1 MRNNALLAVIVT
13 LSLTVGVPAFAQD
26 TGSISG
32 GVYDQKGA
40 AVADATVRVSGDLLP
55 AGRTVTSAAT
65 GAYRFPLLMPGRYT
79 VRVDKQGLGTATRAV
94 IVEIGR
100 DTQLDVV
107 IGVAVTEEV
116 TVTAAATPLV
126 DLKSTEVNFNY
137 TAATIGRLPLE
148 RTYAGLFQLVPGVAE
163 NEAFAPAAGGSR
175 QDNTYLIDGVNITNP
190 LFGYLATEINGLD
203 IVEFNVKR
211 GAITAEFGRSSGFV
225 SNAATRSGTNEL
237 HGALLFEVI
246 PAEWVKATDLSIRS
260 TEDKYATSFNLG
272 GPIWRD
278 RLFFYGSARWFRSDI
293 TERQN
298 NFGPL
303 PDRKED
309 TNELFIK
316 ITGQPAN
323 AMMVNVGYRHRPTD
337 IAFAS
342 IGINESPDVATHNE
356 GTNRV
361 VNVSWN
367 WFPTSRMVVDAKYL
381 RLDEESELVAVRQLG
396 FQPPLNPNDLEN
408 MGSFTSGNFTVGAN
422 SLALNRTNYK
432 RDEFRMTV
440 SHLLDF
446 AGTGHQLKAGF
457 GVDSSNEELL
467 RVTNGWGSLSRP
479 VVAGEQIVAAVY
491 YPSQPAQLGIGRTY
505 SLFVQDDITIGSRLT
520 VNAGL
525 LLNRDDFIQEKEA
538 SITFVTFG
546 FGDEVQP
553 RIGVNYNLRPGAGD
567 KVYANYGRYYAL
579 DQKSTAR
586 SLAPQRLFTSEA
598 RFTATGELISDIPL
612 SNTVSKNIAPNLSPP
627 YQDEFLIGYATPLW
641 RVWSVD
647 AFFMYRDADDFIEDI
662 PTVQPFSTFR
672 YQNDPAAD
680 RKYKTFTVE
689 VARRLANNW
698 SMNASYGWSELSGTY
713 DQDYSGGLFGVAIF
727 NTSSLINDGP
737 GSYTADTF
745 RNGVL
750 SQDRPHVFKLFGS
763 YMPPK
768 VPGLTLGGYLRSQS
782 GTPYEKRG
790 LPRGSAATYLLL
802 FEPAGTNRN
811 DVWTNF
817 DLLAGY
823 RFALPRRGGVKLEMR
838 VLNLFNTE
846 TALLRDNRWVTVRTI
861 PPNSAFAGACAD
873 GDLNVCEQIW
883 RDAQI
888 TPTTTFNPDFG
899 KPLAYASPRRFLM
912 TVLFDF

>member
-1 MRNNALLAVIVT
+1 
-13 LSLTVGVPAFAQD
+13 
-26 TGSISG
+26 
-32 GVYDQKGA
+32 
-40 AVADATVRVSGDLLP
+40 
-55 AGRTVTSAAT
+55 
-65 GAYRFPLLMPGRYT
+65 
-79 VRVDKQGLGTATRAV
+79 
-94 IVEIGR
+94 
-100 DTQLDVV
+100 
-107 IGVAVTEEV
+107 
-116 TVTAAATPLV
+116 
-126 DLKSTEVNFNY
+126 
-137 TAATIGRLPLE
+137 
-148 RTYAGLFQLVPGVAE
+148 
-163 NEAFAPAAGGSR
+163 
-175 QDNTYLIDGVNITNP
+175 
-190 LFGYLATEINGLD
+190 
-203 IVEFNVKR
+203 
-211 GAITAEFGRSSGFV
+211 
-225 SNAATRSGTNEL
+225 
-237 HGALLFEVI
+237 
-246 PAEWVKATDLSIRS
+246 
-260 TEDKYATSFNLG
+260 
-272 GPIWRD
+272 
-278 RLFFYGSARWFRSDI
+278 
-293 TERQN
+293 
-298 NFGPL
+298 
-303 PDRKED
+303 
-309 TNELFIK
+309 
-316 ITGQPAN
+316 
-323 AMMVNVGYRHRPTD
+323 
-337 IAFAS
+337 
-342 IGINESPDVATHNE
+342 
-356 GTNRV
+356 
-361 VNVSWN
+361 
-367 WFPTSRMVVDAKYL
+367 
-381 RLDEESELVAVRQLG
+381 
-396 FQPPLNPNDLEN
+396 
-408 MGSFTSGNFTVGAN
+408 
-422 SLALNRTNYK
+422 
-432 RDEFRMTV
+432 
-440 SHLLDF
+440 
-446 AGTGHQLKAGF
+446 
-457 GVDSSNEELL
+457 
-467 RVTNGWGSLSRP
+467 
-479 VVAGEQIVAAVY
+479 
-491 YPSQPAQLGIGRTY
+491 
-505 SLFVQDDITIGSRLT
+505 
-520 VNAGL
+520 
-525 LLNRDDFIQEKEA
+525 
-538 SITFVTFG
+538 
-546 FGDEVQP
+546 
-553 RIGVNYNLRPGAGD
+553 
-567 KVYANYGRYYAL
+567 VYANYGRYYAL